1 MADGHRATRVV
12 KHESEIFPFSDL
24 QMIEDEFN
32 QGRPFGLLV
41 NVENVTRIVQKSY
54 LEIESALSNGIQDL
68 HSTFAVSEKT
78 SNCRYVL
85 CGNMQVKC
93 LDKAI
98 KSTKMYF

>member
-68 HSTFAVSEKT
+68 HSMFAK
-78 SNCRYVL
+78 
-85 CGNMQVKC
+85 QVVHTIFESVGLWENLK
-93 LDKAI
+93 L
-98 KSTKMYF
+98 